1 MVEYILIYL
10 LVINLITILVYGA
23 DKARARRGKWRI
35 SEATLLFM
43 ALIGGSV
50 GALLGMYFFHH
61 KTKHL
66 KFKIGVPIILILQI
80 IATIV
85 ISQRI

>member
-10 LVINLITILVYGA
+10 LVINVITILIYGD

-35 SEATLLFM
+35 SEATLLFL
-43 ALIGGSV
+43 ALIGGSI

-66 KFKIGVPIILILQI
+66 KFKIGVPIILILQMI
-80 IATIV
+80 GTCIAW
-85 ISQRI
+85 QKM